1 MKNLQQNWLT
11 EGLIDFEYKKYIL
24 LAYLQ
29 EVEKNF
35 NDKKVYPFLGDL
47 VMHYNNLIE
56 LKTSKQMAAEQLPKQ
71 ISKYDFEHFKVH
83 YESLLRDNASIIEI
97 DAIMDFAIPVMDEYL
112 KEGRELYEFVED
124 KLHVH
129 PIGILPLMP
138 EEGYMMLRNGG
149 ESLVSIYNYHIT
161 IFESAEEKYHGIRAD
176 FIKQYKSSIT
186 NTFEKIKIDL
196 IRKNKAL
203 PNPGAFAIESK
214 IVFPFYESMLP
225 IAKRMLV
232 RFIYS
237 EMK

>member
-1 MKNLQQNWLT
+1 MKTLQQNWLT

-47 VMHYNNLIE
+47 VMHYNNLVD
-56 LKTSKQMAAEQLPKQ
+56 LKTSKQIAAEQLPKQ
-71 ISKYDFEHFKVH
+71 ISRFDFEHFKVH
-83 YESLLRDNASIIEI
+83 YESLLKDNASIIEI
-97 DAIMDFAIPVMDEYL
+97 GAIMDFAIPVMDEYL

-124 KLHVH
+124 KLLLQ
-129 PIGILPLMP
+129 PIGILPLQP
-138 EEGYMMLRNGG
+138 EEGYLLLRNGN
-149 ESLVSIYNYHIT
+149 EKMISIYDYHIT
-161 IFESAEEKYHGIRAD
+161 IFESSEEKYRGIRSN
-176 FIKQYKSSIT
+176 FIRQYKSSIT

-196 IRKNKAL
+196 IRRNKAL
-203 PNPGAFAIESK
+203 SNPGTFAVESK
-214 IVFPFYESMLP
+214 IAFPFYESMLP

-232 RFIYS
+232 RFIYR